1 MRRIFLLL
9 SALLLTGAAFLSAPR
24 ARAEEFWC
32 FDDPIIAVNGNLVDV
47 RVQLP
52 LLKLLA
58 MRSTNL
64 TIVVPRNV
72 SGSVILNDISAF
84 PMKTTISPTG
94 PAWNGTGSIPVT
106 ITTLVS
112 SSGSFSIQ
120 TVATPL
126 LNLTTP
132 LAAPKSA
139 AGTTNAALNL
149 PMTLGHY

>member
-1 MRRIFLLL
+1 MRRVLLLL
-9 SALLLTGAAFLSAPR
+9 SALLLTGTAFLAAHR
-24 ARAEEFWC
+24 AHAFEGWC

-47 RVQLP
+47 RVELP

-58 MRSTNL
+58 MRSTSL
-64 TIVVPRNV
+64 TVVIPQNV
-72 SGSVILNDISAF
+72 SGSVVLDDVSVF

-106 ITTLVS
+106 IRTMVNA
-112 SSGSFSIQ
+112 SGSFSIQ

-132 LAAPKSA
+132 LAAPTGAS
-139 AGTTNAALNL
+139 GTTNATLSL
-149 PMTLGHY
+149 PLTLGHY